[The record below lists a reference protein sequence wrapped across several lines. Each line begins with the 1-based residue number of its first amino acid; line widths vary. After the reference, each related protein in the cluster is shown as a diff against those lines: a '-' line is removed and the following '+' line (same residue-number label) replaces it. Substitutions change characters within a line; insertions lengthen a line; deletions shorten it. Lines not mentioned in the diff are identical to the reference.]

1 MRIFAISEIKNEE
14 KSRRSIQ
21 SLMRPLDV
29 KVTSVLRGLL
39 LLTTCETVFLLPPNQ
54 LSDYTLPEET
64 EQQRPIS
71 PGAQD
76 VAHSVIEPVHSAVLL
91 GCGTTADICMR

>member
-1 MRIFAISEIKNEE
+1 MR
-14 KSRRSIQ
+14 KSPDEAIQ

-54 LSDYTLPEET
+54 VFDCTLPEEA
-64 EQQRPIS
+64 EQQRPIR

-76 VAHSVIEPVHSAVLL
+76 VAHEVIEPVHSAVLL